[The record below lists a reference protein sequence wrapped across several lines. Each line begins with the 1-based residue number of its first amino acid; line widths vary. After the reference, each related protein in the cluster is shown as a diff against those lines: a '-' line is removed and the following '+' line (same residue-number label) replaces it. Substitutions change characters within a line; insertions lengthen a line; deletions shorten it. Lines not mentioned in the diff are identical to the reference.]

1 VSAPLYVRALTLY
14 LVRHGECEHNLHR
27 RIGAQDDTPLT
38 ELGRQ
43 QARANGRLFK
53 EMGLDFAALDFIAS
67 PLHRAC
73 ATMELLRAEAGL
85 PAAGYRADRRL
96 MEIDFGDDTG
106 KTIRE
111 VAERT
116 VGGFGEA
123 NWDYV
128 RHNGESVAMAYARVG
143 RFLET
148 LTRDALIVTHAGV
161 IRLIRGHVLG
171 LSRADTLEYHPLN
184 TGFLRLSAGTEAA
197 FGA

>member
-1 VSAPLYVRALTLY
+1 MSDVHALTLY

-38 ELGRQ
+38 EHGRQ
-43 QARANGRLFK
+43 QARANGRLLK
-53 EMGLDFAALDFIAS
+53 AMRLDSLDFIAS

-85 PAAGYRADRRL
+85 PPVTGYRADRRL

-111 VAERT
+111 IAERK

-123 NWDYV
+123 NWNYI
-128 RHNGESVAMAYARVG
+128 RPNGESVAMAYARVG
-143 RFLET
+143 RFLDT
-148 LTRDALIVTHAGV
+148 LTRDAVLVTHAGV

-171 LSRADTLEYHPLN
+171 LSRADTLEYHPPN
-184 TGFLRLSAGTEAA
+184 AGFLRLSGGTEAA
-197 FGA
+197 FGI